1 MSDDPDAADAVDVD
15 ADADPADAD
24 HDDAEEPPAI
34 DDDDRASLPSDLAAA
49 ADAADA
55 AADEG
60 GDGRDEG
67 GDADDLESDT
77 DTPDVDGDSGSTT
90 AAATAGDTYGELYA
104 QTLVSVTNAA
114 IDTHGKPD
122 AEKTDYAAAEQLGI
136 PDHANRLVEEMGIGE
151 DMPPGQALMASS
163 AVFML
168 MNVAAK
174 TDLPAEMMDDLEL

>member
-1 MSDDPDAADAVDVD
+1 MSDDPDAVDAVDAVD
-15 ADADPADAD
+15 DADPADAD
-24 HDDAEEPPAI
+24 HDDADEPPAI

-55 AADEG
+55 A
-60 GDGRDEG
+60 
-67 GDADDLESDT
+67 DAAESDT
-77 DTPDVDGDSGSTT
+77 DADETDDADTTPDPAAESATETT
-90 AAATAGDTYGELYA
+90 AAAAAGDTYGELYA

-122 AEKTDYAAAEQLGI
+122 AEKTDYQAAEQLGI

-163 AVFML
+163 AVFVL

>member
-1 MSDDPDAADAVDVD
+1 MSDDPDAVDAVGAVD
-15 ADADPADAD
+15 DNADPADAD
-24 HDDAEEPPAI
+24 HDDADDPPAI

-55 AADEG
+55 AESDADTDADE
-60 GDGRDEG
+60 
-67 GDADDLESDT
+67 T
-77 DTPDVDGDSGSTT
+77 DDVDTTTQPTAGSATETT

-122 AEKTDYAAAEQLGI
+122 AEKTDYQAAEQLGI
-136 PDHANRLVEEMGIGE
+136 PDHANRLIEEMGIGE

-163 AVFML
+163 AVFVL

-174 TDLPAEMMDDLEL
+174 TDLPAEMMDDLELEL

>member
-24 HDDAEEPPAI
+24 HDDADEPPTI

-55 AADEG
+55 ADADT
-60 GDGRDEG
+60 DADADD
-67 GDADDLESDT
+67 DADDLESDT

-163 AVFML
+163 AVFVL

>member
-1 MSDDPDAADAVDVD
+1 MSDDPDAAAAVDVD

-55 AADEG
+55 A
-60 GDGRDEG
+60 
-67 GDADDLESDT
+67 DADTDADAEDDAGSLEDDT

-90 AAATAGDTYGELYA
+90 AVATAGDTYGELYA

-163 AVFML
+163 AVFVL

-174 TDLPAEMMDDLEL
+174 TDLPAEMMGDLEL